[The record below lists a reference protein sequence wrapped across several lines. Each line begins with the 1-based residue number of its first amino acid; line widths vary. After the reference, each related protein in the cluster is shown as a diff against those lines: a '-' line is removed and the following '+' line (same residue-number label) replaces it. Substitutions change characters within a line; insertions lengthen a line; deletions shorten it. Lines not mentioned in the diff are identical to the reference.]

1 MKYYLSPSILSAD
14 FAHLGDDIAATEKG
28 GTQYLHYDVMDGMF
42 VPSISFG
49 MPVLKSVRKITDL
62 VLDVHLMIEDP
73 DRYID
78 EFVKSG
84 ADIITVHYEACKD
97 VEKTIQMIRE
107 KGVKVGVTIKP
118 KTPLSVLEPLLD
130 KVDMILLMTVEPG
143 FGGQAY
149 IPESTDKIRA
159 LRKMLNDRG
168 LTTDIEV
175 DGGIKKDNL
184 EMVLDAGA
192 NVIVNLSASDEITG
206 KDSYRRNLIGGQSAR
221 LVCGYIYADAG
232 EGESST
238 DLVFAAHNL
247 IAENGTILAQ
257 SKRFENEIVTADL
270 DIHRIRAERRRM
282 TTYPTTQ
289 EEYEWTEFELKT
301 EETKL
306 ERTFAQTPFVPQNK
320 NDRERRCEEILSIQA
335 LGLKKRLVHTNC
347 KSLVVGISGGLDS
360 TLALL
365 VAARACDMA
374 GIGRDH
380 ILSVTMP
387 CFGTTDRTYQNAC
400 ELTRRL

>member
-14 FAHLGDDIAATEKG
+14 FAHLGEDIAATEKG

-143 FGGQAY
+143 FGGQAF
-149 IPESTDKIRA
+149 IPESLERISK
-159 LRKMLNDRG
+159 LRNLLNEKG

-175 DGGIKKDNL
+175 DGGIYHKNVA
-184 EMVLDAGA
+184 EVLAAGA
-192 NVIVNLSASDEITG
+192 NVMVSGSGVFKGDI
-206 KDSYRRNLIGGQSAR
+206 KDN
-221 LVCGYIYADAG
+221 
-232 EGESST
+232 
-238 DLVFAAHNL
+238 
-247 IAENGTILAQ
+247 
-257 SKRFENEIVTADL
+257 TAKF
-270 DIHRIRAERRRM
+270 M
-282 TTYPTTQ
+282 
-289 EEYEWTEFELKT
+289 
-301 EETKL
+301 
-306 ERTFAQTPFVPQNK
+306 
-320 NDRERRCEEILSIQA
+320 EILN
-335 LGLKKRLVHTNC
+335 GNV
-347 KSLVVGISGGLDS
+347 
-360 TLALL
+360 
-365 VAARACDMA
+365 
-374 GIGRDH
+374 
-380 ILSVTMP
+380 
-387 CFGTTDRTYQNAC
+387 
-400 ELTRRL
+400 